1 MRPSPKRES
10 LLKKLSRPNEDD
22 TTKIRYCNAQPYEI
36 TYTNPTFHDLRS
48 FPSAPLLNFR
58 IQVTFLYHKGVCIEL
73 VLLIHVK
80 IRKFGHFPL
89 ENEVNT
95 GADFSEALLA
105 WTPFTLAW
113 FIYFP
118 KQESESG
125 RGTSLHIM
133 YFQSYQM
140 LSVLWACGHQIDF
153 KNQIEPFE
161 TVQELKSNY
170 SIAATFLSKWFSISS
185 KHIE

>member
-22 TTKIRYCNAQPYEI
+22 TSKIRYCNAKPYKI

-48 FPSAPLLNFR
+48 FPSAPLNFR

-95 GADFSEALLA
+95 GATVELRTPKSEARIFRKHSWL
-105 WTPFTLAW
+105 
-113 FIYFP
+113 
-118 KQESESG
+118 
-125 RGTSLHIM
+125 
-133 YFQSYQM
+133 
-140 LSVLWACGHQIDF
+140 
-153 KNQIEPFE
+153 EPP
-161 TVQELKSNY
+161 LPWHDS
-170 SIAATFLSKWFSISS
+170 SISPS
-185 KHIE
+185 KNLSPDEARLCTSCTFRVMSALSLWSPN